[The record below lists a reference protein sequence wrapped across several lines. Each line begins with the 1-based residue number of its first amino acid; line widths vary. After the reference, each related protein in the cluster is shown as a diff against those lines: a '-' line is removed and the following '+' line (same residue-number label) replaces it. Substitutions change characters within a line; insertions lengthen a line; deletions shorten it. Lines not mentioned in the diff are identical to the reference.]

1 MQLWAPEQQQL
12 PHWLQQQQW
21 QEVMELWAPLS
32 VRGAQPHPL
41 HWQQAEGG
49 ATVQDAALVK
59 HPGEGGATVRDAA
72 LMERADTN
80 SEGGVFLAMM
90 DVRR

>member
-1 MQLWAPEQQQL
+1 
-12 PHWLQQQQW
+12 
-21 QEVMELWAPLS
+21 
-32 VRGAQPHPL
+32 VR
-41 HWQQAEGG
+41 
-49 ATVQDAALVK
+49 DAALGERPV
-59 HPGEGGATVRDAA
+59 EGGATVRAAA